1 MNFADLASQ
10 KFLITGGAGLLGCS
24 VARELV
30 MSGASVLL
38 VDHNQDALEALRATL
53 EEVDSEAQIQCSN
66 LDITSQSK
74 CHRIFNDPTINP
86 FGKTMV

>member
-1 MNFADLASQ
+1 MSFADLASQ
-10 KFLITGGAGLLGCS
+10 NFLITGGAGLLGRA

-53 EEVDSEAQIQCSN
+53 EEVDSEVQIHALIWTLPANQNVIES
-66 LDITSQSK
+66 LMIRPLILSE
-74 CHRIFNDPTINP
+74 RL
-86 FGKTMV
+86 MV

>member
-10 KFLITGGAGLLGCS
+10 KFLITGGAGLLGRS

-53 EEVDSEAQIQCSN
+53 QELIQKSQIQCLIWTLPIN
-66 LDITSQSK
+66 QE
-74 CHRIFNDPTINP
+74 CHRIFNDPH
-86 FGKTMV
+86 